1 MKTDATGLFSQRVA
15 SSLGYVTRHEV
26 KYEDYLDQDGV
37 HPVFRVGPPHDRL
50 KIMYKTLC

>member
-15 SSLGYVTRHEV
+15 SSLGFVTRHEV